1 MLTVCA
7 SCNDRGGNL
16 ETGHHLLASSPLS
29 PTPASRNVHR
39 CSNYRSVATSGSNKS
54 KHHRRAFAVSS
65 EAATMEARQATIQQR
80 SVQHRLE
87 ENERRKG
94 GPVSLE
100 RPKKDPSLSFPFP
113 TTPPPPLPSPS
124 IAALS
129 RVHPLS
135 LSLPAS
141 SRAFLLHPPS
151 REANRIR
158 NKTSHLEIYETNED
172 LTYTVKLDLR
182 LSISHSAFSFPI
194 SLSPPP
200 PLTLRHSHSFSLSTL
215 SFSLSP
221 SFFSRPPFHPVPLH
235 LRPRFSLPFSRFS
248 SLFLSR
254 FAETS
259 FPFWFDSSE
268 RDKERRNS

>member
-194 SLSPPP
+194 SLSLPPP
-200 PLTLRHSHSFSLSTL
+200 SHSSTFSLVLSFDTLLL
-215 SFSLSP
+215 SFSLFLLSSP
-221 SFFSRPPFHPVPLH
+221 FSSRSVAPSSPLLPSLFTVFFSLS
-235 LRPRFSLPFSRFS
+235 FSFR
-248 SLFLSR
+248 
-254 FAETS
+254 
-259 FPFWFDSSE
+259 
-268 RDKERRNS
+268 